1 MGKDRE
7 GKFHPRKGKPSG
19 ALREGVGLQPI
30 DTSTLDEHLE
40 IADKYTQGEEQPAP
54 NIHVRHPN
62 RNVDK
67 REERQRNKDTQRFNN
82 ASNKSVNETFTV
94 ERVETVAE
102 ELPATLTKEQFS
114 ELANFQSE
122 QCITLY

>member
-19 ALREGVGLQPI
+19 SLRDAAGLQPI
-30 DTSTLDEHLE
+30 NTTSLEEQLE
-40 IADKYTQGEEQPAP
+40 IADKYTDGEERPGP

-67 REERQRNKDTQRFNN
+67 REERQRSKDTQRSDNN
-82 ASNKSVNETFTV
+82 PNKAVH
-94 ERVETVAE
+94 
-102 ELPATLTKEQFS
+102 
-114 ELANFQSE
+114 
-122 QCITLY
+122 

>member
-19 ALREGVGLQPI
+19 ALREAVGLQSI
-30 DTSTLDEHLE
+30 DTSSLDEHLE
-40 IADKYTQGEEQPAP
+40 IADKYTDGEEQPAP
-54 NIHVRHPN
+54 NIHLRHPN

-82 ASNKSVNETFTV
+82 PSNKSVNETFV
-94 ERVETVAE
+94 IERSRTEA
-102 ELPATLTKEQFS
+102 
-114 ELANFQSE
+114 
-122 QCITLY
+122 